1 MSLLLIA
8 FGTVIGWI
16 GTAASQRVMD
26 ILIPGIPRNSL
37 LDRSTRWFRWFILV
51 PRGGRKPSNLSSGS
65 LTSVSNLIELDTSA
79 LIHVDTRFL
88 YLLMRQAFSFFPKN
102 SASHVTGSVRRSVR
116 KRRAHA
122 AVLAS
127 SLDCTFCRSGEGGA
141 KGFCFMV
148 DLEKVGPLFGCLDM
162 VPPATH
168 PVYLRLSNRAS
179 IPRAVHSRDL
189 VSETRLT

>member
-8 FGTVIGWI
+8 FGTVIGRI

-65 LTSVSNLIELDTSA
+65 LTSASNLIELDTSA

-88 YLLMRQAFSFFPKN
+88 YLLMRQALFFLP
-102 SASHVTGSVRRSVR
+102 
-116 KRRAHA
+116 
-122 AVLAS
+122 
-127 SLDCTFCRSGEGGA
+127 
-141 KGFCFMV
+141 
-148 DLEKVGPLFGCLDM
+148 EK
-162 VPPATH
+162 
-168 PVYLRLSNRAS
+168 
-179 IPRAVHSRDL
+179 
-189 VSETRLT
+189 